1 MDMSEASTSA
11 CPLNKAFTTSY
22 PSPYSEGKRR
32 MAPPITAPPAQIR
45 SLLEGSQLTAALAP
59 RYSLE
64 KTTEPAPHSV
74 PNKTYKGRLAM
85 RNESRSGGVKM
96 LPSPISAVAVMS
108 AVSEASKSGTSEEAV
123 RSIMMTSTAKMMAAT
138 GALKSAASDA
148 DAAQPINSK
157 RRLNVRLVCLPISEP
172 MAAADCSEGPSKP
185 PDPPN
190 PTESE
195 LVINGANIQVR
206 LMRPWRWDKACK
218 MLGTPGPGCSPRSQ
232 FRTTHRVANRPI
244 KGPIPSHQLHAD
256 HAAKPDMPS
265 CNPPTTRFNKTA
277 NNPAAKPVR
286 TAQPKSARS
295 EDFQS
300 ESAALTI
307 HLRRRLS
314 MRQISLES
322 SVKNYLR

>member
-1 MDMSEASTSA
+1 M
-11 CPLNKAFTTSY
+11 PKAFYHLVSL
-22 PSPYSEGKRR
+22 PVQRGKKQGWPRNFVLLPKSEVCSKGASSPRHS
-32 MAPPITAPPAQIR
+32 
-45 SLLEGSQLTAALAP
+45 P
-59 RYSLE
+59 RG
-64 KTTEPAPHSV
+64 T
-74 PNKTYKGRLAM
+74 
-85 RNESRSGGVKM
+85 
-96 LPSPISAVAVMS
+96 
-108 AVSEASKSGTSEEAV
+108 ASKKPRNRRRTASPTRRTREDWPCGMNPDPAGSRCCHPHQRGGRDERCQRSEQERNGEEAV

-148 DAAQPINSK
+148 E
-157 RRLNVRLVCLPISEP
+157 RRTADQQQAPVERAFGLPSYFGTDGCGRLQRRSFQTTR
-172 MAAADCSEGPSKP
+172 
-185 PDPPN
+185 PPN

-195 LVINGANIQVR
+195 LVINEANIQVR

-286 TAQPKSARS
+286 TAQPKSADRRIS
-295 EDFQS
+295 NPNPPHLQS
-300 ESAALTI
+300 TCVGASPCDKF
-307 HLRRRLS
+307 H
-314 MRQISLES
+314 Q
-322 SVKNYLR
+322 NHQ